1 MQKKGILE
9 WQNPEMK
16 EAVDAIENGFFFLSK
31 AVCTNKAILATV
43 LVSELH
49 QGISL

>member
-16 EAVDAIENGFFFLSK
+16 EAVDAIENGFFFCQKLCAQIK
-31 AVCTNKAILATV
+31 
-43 LVSELH
+43 
-49 QGISL
+49 QY